1 MLILALLACPPA
13 NDTSE
18 QGLEGSDSGGG
29 MAEPEAVCS
38 EAVAPSCI
46 DEIIQELSLHDD
58 KVSNGDVITE
68 ADGEDFLTL
77 VDATA
82 GGMNRAADN
91 AWTYVRFTSSGAER
105 VDIDDETALEDM
117 TWHFAL
123 RRFVIRVNSGDSG
136 PSCVGVSEV
145 ERKEYAD
152 VVEADIDGAEFAT
165 EDFYDDACTL
175 ATDVIGGPVTAMQAW
190 WDYQTCLETTLV
202 PWLVQL
208 DDGHVLKMVVESYY
222 EGEGQTECNE
232 EGSTDAE
239 SAWIRLRWSSLN

>member
-1 MLILALLACPPA
+1 MLLLAFLACPPA
-13 NDTSE
+13 NEPSESGADTA
-18 QGLEGSDSGGG
+18 DSGGG
-29 MAEPEAVCS
+29 LTEQDAVCT
-38 EAVAPSCI
+38 EPVAPTCI

-58 KVSNGDVITE
+58 KVSDGEVTTE
-68 ADGEDFLTL
+68 ASGEDFLTL

-82 GGMNRAADN
+82 GGMNRAADH
-91 AWTYVRFTSSGAER
+91 AWTYVRFTVEGAER

-136 PSCVGVSEV
+136 PSCVGVSQV
-145 ERKEYAD
+145 ERKDYSD
-152 VVEADIDGAEFAT
+152 VDEGDLAGAEFAT
-165 EDFYDDACTL
+165 EAFYDDACTL
-175 ATDVIGGPVTAMQAW
+175 ETDAIGGPVTAMQAW

-202 PWLVQL
+202 PWLVRL

-232 EGSTDAE
+232 EGTTDAE
-239 SAWIRLRWSSLN
+239 SAWIGLRWSYLK